1 MTIDQEK
8 TLLYIRNT
16 EGECFFT
23 DTLEEALKQFA
34 SEEGYRL
41 TITAGE
47 HEIVI
52 RRGTNATVTSF
63 DLKEA
68 EKMYVANVTVR
79 TVD

>member
-8 TLLYIRNT
+8 TLFYIRNT